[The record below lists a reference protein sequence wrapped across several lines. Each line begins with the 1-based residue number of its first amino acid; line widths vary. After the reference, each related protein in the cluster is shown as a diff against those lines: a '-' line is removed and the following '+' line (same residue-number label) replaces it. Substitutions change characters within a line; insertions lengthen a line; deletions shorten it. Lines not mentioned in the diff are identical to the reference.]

1 MPGTPKPTT
10 TQDLAAALRARV
22 KGAVY
27 EPADTEYAAETA
39 AFNTSVLH
47 KPQAVVAV
55 TSANDVAETV
65 RVARDGGVKIS
76 VQSTGHGA
84 IAPIEGGILIS
95 TRALQGVSVDPSA
108 RVATI
113 AGGSPFAPV
122 VAAAAEHGL
131 APIGGSST
139 TVGVVGYLAGGGLGP
154 LARSHGFGADYIA
167 GLTVVTG
174 TGEVIDADVDHHADL
189 FWALRG
195 GKSGLGIVTS
205 LRLRLAE
212 LCALYGG
219 SIYFDEPHIE
229 QALRGW
235 IHWTRTADP
244 RLTTSVAIIRFPPL
258 DVIPAPLR
266 GRRLLAL
273 RVAYPAANPGD
284 LKEGARLAEPLRAL
298 APIHLDGASELSP
311 TEITRVHNDPPQPTP
326 SWVRGLL
333 MTHVDQDF
341 ASVFLRYFG
350 AGTDAPFIAAE
361 VRHIEGATRQDVPEG
376 SAVGGRGAAFTLGVI
391 AGNPALFEKAPAA
404 HARIVDD
411 VRPWTAAE
419 SNINFMVKPASEAQ
433 LATAWPAETFARLA
447 EVRRRYDPDGVFN
460 ANAGY

>member
-1 MPGTPKPTT
+1 M
-10 TQDLAAALRARV
+10 R
-22 KGAVY
+22 
-27 EPADTEYAAETA
+27 PADAGYATEAA
-39 AFNTSVLH
+39 AFNTSVVH
-47 KPQAVVAV
+47 KPHAVVAAS
-55 TSANDVAETV
+55 SADDVAETV
-65 RVARDGGVKIS
+65 RAARDAGLKVS
-76 VQSTGHGA
+76 VQATGHGA
-84 IAPIEGGILIS
+84 IAPLEGGILIS
-95 TRALQGVSVDPSA
+95 TRALQGVSVDPQT

-154 LARSHGFGADYIA
+154 LARSHGFSSDYIA
-167 GLTVVTG
+167 GMTVVTG
-174 TGEVIDADVDHHADL
+174 TGEVLDVDADHHADL

-212 LCALYGG
+212 LPALYGG

-235 IHWTRTADP
+235 IDWTNTSDP
-244 RLTTSVAIIRFPPL
+244 RMTTSIAIIRFPPL

-273 RVAYPAANPGD
+273 RVAYPGD

-298 APIHLDGASELSP
+298 APIHLDGVKELP
-311 TEITRVHNDPPQPTP
+311 ATEIARVHNDPAQPTP

-333 MTHVDQDF
+333 LTPGSGVRDGVPRPFRRGDGFAVHRRRSAPRRGRDTSGRQRKDQPSAAAARRSRSAWWGRIRRCSRRCRRF
-341 ASVFLRYFG
+341 TRASPK
-350 AGTDAPFIAAE
+350 T
-361 VRHIEGATRQDVPEG
+361 
-376 SAVGGRGAAFTLGVI
+376 SGRGLPRRA
-391 AGNPALFEKAPAA
+391 
-404 HARIVDD
+404 
-411 VRPWTAAE
+411 
-419 SNINFMVKPASEAQ
+419 SINFMVRPVSEAH
-433 LATAWPAETFARLA
+433 LATAWPADTFARLA
-447 EVRRRYDPDGVFN
+447 EVRRRYDPDGVFSP
-460 ANAGY
+460 NAGY